1 MRGLLLLLVI
11 AAPSVVANIRT
22 DRQAL
27 QTSLHTA
34 ASVRLQTAAA
44 AQRLKDASGQAL
56 TSEQEPE
63 HVPEQDHAAP
73 EQKLDQEP
81 DQGSNG
87 LLESIGEL
95 GSNIFGTQEQAD
107 EALRVLQAATEK
119 LEFDEFK
126 LAKTRNNLKMDQ
138 INLEKDIYAINH
150 PPRGMD
156 ATEVMNK
163 GKVDTM
169 RYVADRKEI
178 PTLDEFVE
186 EDKKRYL
193 KAKSDYER
201 FRVVSI
207 PATAQIEPSSSSS
220 TSTADS
226 SSAQSSSIS
235 PPAAAA
241 EAPPG
246 LGSIPGKEHYDDFS
260 PLPKR
265 HWTSCPPCSN
275 GTPQEIA
282 DWLESTDEGTEWL
295 ESVPGLDW
303 LESAKGKQWLQ
314 TEWGAEWPFTQAGEG
329 FFTSEWGQKFLQ
341 SGPGQTWLRTPP
353 GMRWL
358 REHKPWASSML
369 RLQNAALVS
378 LLVVGLGGLFGI
390 YVTPKEGSQWVPV

>member
-1 MRGLLLLLVI
+1 MRGLLLLVVI

-27 QTSLHTA
+27 QTSLHRA

-56 TSEQEPE
+56 TSEQE
-63 HVPEQDHAAP
+63 HAAP
-73 EQKLDQEP
+73 EQKLEQEP

-87 LLESIGEL
+87 LFESIGEL

-126 LAKTRNNLKMDQ
+126 LAKTRNNLKIDQ

-193 KAKSDYER
+193 QAKSDYER
-201 FRVVSI
+201 FRVA
-207 PATAQIEPSSSSS
+207 ATAQIEQSSSSS

-226 SSAQSSSIS
+226 SSAESSSIS
-235 PPAAAA
+235 PPAAAV
-241 EAPPG
+241 EAAPG
-246 LGSIPGKEHYDDFS
+246 WGSIPGKEHYDDFS

-295 ESVPGLDW
+295 ESVQGLQW

-369 RLQNAALVS
+369 RLRNAALVS
-378 LLVVGLGGLFGI
+378 LLVVGLGGILGI
-390 YVTPKEGSQWVPV
+390 YITPKEGSHWVPV

>member
-27 QTSLHTA
+27 QTSLHRA

-44 AQRLKDASGQAL
+44 VQRLKDASGQAL
-56 TSEQEPE
+56 TSEQE
-63 HVPEQDHAAP
+63 HAAP
-73 EQKLDQEP
+73 EQKLEQKP

-87 LLESIGEL
+87 ILENIGEL

-107 EALRVLQAATEK
+107 EELRVLQAATEK

-126 LAKTRNNLKMDQ
+126 LAKTRNNLKIDQ

-193 KAKSDYER
+193 QAKSDYER
-201 FRVVSI
+201 FRVA
-207 PATAQIEPSSSSS
+207 ATAQIEQSSSSS

-226 SSAQSSSIS
+226 SSAESSSIS
-235 PPAAAA
+235 PPAAAV
-241 EAPPG
+241 EAAPG
-246 LGSIPGKEHYDDFS
+246 WGSIPGKEHYDDFS

-295 ESVPGLDW
+295 ESVQGLQW

-369 RLQNAALVS
+369 RLRNAALVS
-378 LLVVGLGGLFGI
+378 LLVVGLGGLLGI
-390 YVTPKEGSQWVPV
+390 YITPKEGSHWVPV